1 MELKAGSRVRD
12 YEITKIISSEGMGEV
27 FLAHEHLL
35 NRTVVIKRLSRH
47 LTNQE
52 GFAARFQNEARI
64 QAQLAHPNIV
74 GLLSFFDQD
83 GEYFMVLEYA
93 QGITLRQLI
102 DQIGPIPEPRALNIL
117 RQIAVALAHAH
128 SKGIVHRDIK
138 PSNIMVDVDN
148 NDSVKVMDFGVAL
161 LLKADHLTRTGSTV
175 GTIYYMSP
183 EQVNAA
189 RDIDQRSDIYSTG
202 VLLYEMLS
210 GRLPFDT
217 NTDSQY
223 KIQTSIVSE
232 EVPDPRTLYPY
243 ISEPTVR
250 MLRAMTQ
257 KDRAQRPDSFA
268 KLLSLGSAA
277 PSPSISPKPENQ
289 LPPMQK
295 PMVLPP
301 KNPIRTNPVEP
312 KAAGNRNVLPWV
324 IVAVLILGL
333 GITLALVLPS
343 KHRATAFAE
352 EIPGEPL
359 PVDTTFAEVKT
370 GQPAPRPVPVSGM
383 VYVQGGSFTMG
394 STNEPDE
401 QPPHRVR
408 ISPFRMAVNEVTQAD
423 WRRVMGSVPSK
434 KQQDNLPVYSIT
446 WYDAI
451 EYCNALSRMEGLQP
465 CYSIYGDDTMWDRN
479 ANGYRLPTEAE
490 WEFAAGG
497 GVNQSGYRYSGS
509 DDINTVGW
517 HGANSGKRS
526 HPVRSLAP
534 NALGLYDMTGNVWEW
549 CWDWYDAG
557 AYYAA
562 ASSDPVYDSFTGN
575 RVVRGGC
582 WVDYTHK
589 STITRRSNLAPSQKG
604 GYIGFRVC
612 RNA

>member
-1 MELKAGSRVRD
+1 MELKVGSRIRD
-12 YEITKIISSEGMGEV
+12 YEIVQLITGGGMGEV
-27 FLAHEHLL
+27 FLAREHLL
-35 NRTVVIKRLSRH
+35 GRTVVLKKLGSH
-47 LTNQE
+47 LTHQE

-83 GEYFMVLEYA
+83 NEYFMVLEYA
-93 QGITLRQLI
+93 PGITLRLLM
-102 DQIGPIPEPRALNIL
+102 DQIGPIPEQRAINIF
-117 RQIAVALAHAH
+117 RQITLALAHAH

-138 PSNIMVDVDN
+138 PSNIMVDIQN
-148 NDSVKVMDFGVAL
+148 NDAVKVMDFGVAL
-161 LLKADHLTRTGSTV
+161 LMNASHLTRTGSTV

-183 EQVNAA
+183 EQVNAV

-210 GRLPFDT
+210 GRLPYDVS
-217 NTDSQY
+217 TDSDFRIQY
-223 KIQTSIVSE
+223 SIVWDE
-232 EVPDPRTLYPY
+232 MPDPRTLYPF
-243 ISEPTVR
+243 ISESTVN
-250 MLRAMTQ
+250 MLRIMTI
-257 KDRAQRPDSFA
+257 KDRNKRPGSFDRVLVPEDSSSSPA
-268 KLLSLGSAA
+268 ARILTPQDRKPIPVRNSSNKALLWIIMAFL
-277 PSPSISPKPENQ
+277 
-289 LPPMQK
+289 
-295 PMVLPP
+295 V
-301 KNPIRTNPVEP
+301 
-312 KAAGNRNVLPWV
+312 
-324 IVAVLILGL
+324 LGL
-333 GITLALVLPS
+333 GITMAILLTGKKQEEPAVWDPAEPVL
-343 KHRATAFAE
+343 AE
-352 EIPGEPL
+352 EPAGMEDPSQPTLQQSIP
-359 PVDTTFAEVKT
+359 A
-370 GQPAPRPVPVSGM
+370 SGM

-394 STNEPDE
+394 SANEADE

-423 WRRVMGSVPSK
+423 WRRVMGSNPSK
-434 KQQDNLPVYSIT
+434 KKQDSLPVSNVS
-446 WYDAI
+446 WQDAI
-451 EYCNALSRMEGLQP
+451 DYCNALSRMEGLQP
-465 CYSIYGDDTMWDRN
+465 CYSGYGDDTMWDRN

-509 DDINTVGW
+509 DDISSVGW